1 MEVVLD
7 KIIKLDPTR
16 KKPESV
22 SPGKSRVCDHKHVIA
37 YTVFRTVRCST
48 CGTLLDPFDVLVDML
63 KGCVPSDT
71 NRLGGRRLDEEMKK
85 RSRDKFNE
93 DKPSSE

>member
-1 MEVVLD
+1 MA

-16 KKPESV
+16 KKPERV
-22 SPGKSRVCDHKHVIA
+22 SLERSRGCDHKQVIA

-63 KGCVPSDT
+63 KGYVPPDKNDLEEKQLNKEVERR
-71 NRLGGRRLDEEMKK
+71 NREKLKK
-85 RSRDKFNE
+85 N
-93 DKPSSE
+93 KPSPQ

>member
-1 MEVVLD
+1 LA

-16 KKPESV
+16 KKPKRV
-22 SPGKSRVCDHKHVIA
+22 SPERSTGCNHKQVIA

-63 KGCVPSDT
+63 KGYVPPDKNDLEEKQLNKEVERR
-71 NRLGGRRLDEEMKK
+71 NREKLKK
-85 RSRDKFNE
+85 N
-93 DKPSSE
+93 KPAPQ

>member
-1 MEVVLD
+1 MA

-16 KKPESV
+16 KKPKRV
-22 SPGKSRVCDHKHVIA
+22 SPERSPGCDHKQVIA

-63 KGCVPSDT
+63 KGYVPPDKNDLEEKQLNKEVERR
-71 NRLGGRRLDEEMKK
+71 NREKLKK
-85 RSRDKFNE
+85 N
-93 DKPSSE
+93 KPSPQ